1 MRPWG
6 QGEVLGHSHSIFDDW
21 SSPGTVHG
29 SLRYRILFRCRE
41 SFTLALLFRFIFSLH
56 ARVLQQLCE
65 RAPPGRRGSGSVSQW
80 PEFLGHRLLLIDLD
94 LPLMSVT

>member
-41 SFTLALLFRFIFSLH
+41 SFTLALLFRFIFGLHDAVSAASLSPFLFGRFAVH
-56 ARVLQQLCE
+56 QLCC
-65 RAPPGRRGSGSVSQW
+65 
-80 PEFLGHRLLLIDLD
+80 II
-94 LPLMSVT
+94 